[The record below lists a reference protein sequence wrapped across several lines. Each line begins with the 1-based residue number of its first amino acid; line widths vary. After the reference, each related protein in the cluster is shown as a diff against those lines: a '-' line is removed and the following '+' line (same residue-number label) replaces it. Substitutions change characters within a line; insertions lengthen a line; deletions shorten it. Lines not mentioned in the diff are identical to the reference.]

1 MNSPTPRYFCDLLM
15 ADINAISC
23 SAARFLYHGS
33 THGPFGKGG
42 QQLQSVDMKDIDA
55 FRVSL
60 EHLSTDPLSDAYD
73 YHLVYVAKSA
83 YKQIWHGCKKH
94 KIPGMK
100 HISDEI
106 RLSDTAKLTSHI
118 PLFWSKK
125 ESSITLSE
133 YRDDIA
139 MDHYIPDAYRYAF
152 QQKFSGILMRTK
164 NDCRLL
170 WLLLEAHGLKVVDH
184 REVCDEYDGK
194 LKVDCFAS
202 YSNRTF
208 RKTASPISC
217 LAPTGRLA

>member
-1 MNSPTPRYFCDLLM
+1 M
-15 ADINAISC
+15 ADVNAISC

-33 THGPFGKGG
+33 THGPFGKLDSH
-42 QQLQSVDMKDIDA
+42 LQSIDMEELDA

-60 EHLSTDPLSDAYD
+60 EHLSTNPLSDTYD
-73 YHLVYVAKSA
+73 YHLVYVARSA
-83 YKQIWHGCKKH
+83 YQKIWHGCKKQ

-106 RLSDTAKLTSHI
+106 KLSDTVKSTSHT

-125 ESSITLSE
+125 EASITLSE
-133 YRDDIA
+133 YRNEIA
-139 MDHYIPDAYRYAF
+139 MDHYIPDDYRHAF

-164 NDCRLL
+164 SDCRLL

-184 REVCDEYDGK
+184 REVSDEYDGR
-194 LKVDCFAS
+194 LKVDCFAAS
-202 YSNRTF
+202 TNRAF
-208 RKTASPISC
+208 RKTSQPIRR